1 MRVLTE
7 AFERDVRP
15 ILIECSAKQRGKPRI
30 RRRCVEI
37 ASVSSDWKQE
47 VRESE
52 NLVAGFRTVFT
63 LYRTEHNYILQVM
76 GESNVPERFPPRY
89 KVVEFETAQEFI
101 EVLADKDDNRVYWSP
116 LTETLLDR
124 VQDSEYLTAWEL
136 ENWLKATVEEEE

>member
-1 MRVLTE
+1 
-7 AFERDVRP
+7 
-15 ILIECSAKQRGKPRI
+15 
-30 RRRCVEI
+30 
-37 ASVSSDWKQE
+37 
-47 VRESE
+47 
-52 NLVAGFRTVFT
+52 
-63 LYRTEHNYILQVM
+63 M

-89 KVVEFETAQEFI
+89 KVVEFETPQEFI

>member
-1 MRVLTE
+1 MTVLTP

-30 RRRCVEI
+30 RRRAVEI
-37 ASVSSDWKQE
+37 ASVASDWKQE

-63 LYRTEHNYILQVM
+63 LYRTERNYILQVM
-76 GESNVPERFPPRY
+76 GESSVPERFNPRY
-89 KVVEFETAQEFI
+89 KVVEFDTPQEFI
-101 EVLADKDDNRVYWSP
+101 AKLADTSDNTVYWSP

-124 VQDSEYLTAWEL
+124 VQDSEYLTALEL
-136 ENWLKATVEEEE
+136 ENWLKAMVEEEE